1 MPGSRARRLL
11 TRDGT
16 RTGPERRGRCGRW
29 RRSWRTRGTR
39 GGRCGTG
46 SGPISTWSTRAT
58 PGWGTARSRNTGGAT
73 HPDRVAAPSGRYVC
87 GDKLPCRQPLRSA
100 ARAGDLLLS
109 LHIYTPRPYAGLR
122 AHAAPS
128 LCELRAAIGRRHVA
142 RRSHNP
148 PNLPVSA
155 RLTIM
160 KARTGSAP
168 AGGRS
173 LKRSCWLGWST
184 WVVVA
189 VTL

>member
-1 MPGSRARRLL
+1 MAM
-11 TRDGT
+11 D
-16 RTGPERRGRCGRW
+16 
-29 RRSWRTRGTR
+29 
-39 GGRCGTG
+39 
-46 SGPISTWSTRAT
+46 
-58 PGWGTARSRNTGGAT
+58 
-73 HPDRVAAPSGRYVC
+73 D
-87 GDKLPCRQPLRSA
+87 
-100 ARAGDLLLS
+100 AG
-109 LHIYTPRPYAGLR
+109 
-122 AHAAPS
+122 HAAVS

-142 RRSHNP
+142 HSHNP

-160 KARTGSAP
+160 KARTGSAR